1 MNLLD
6 INRRSIPA
14 LPWDSGEKIPWNNP
28 EFSQRMLENHLS
40 QQHDWASRRLV
51 VIQRQVE
58 WISQQLP
65 DKQAKILDLGCGPGL
80 YTGML
85 AKLGYHCVGVDFS
98 PASIAY
104 ATEQAK
110 KQQINV
116 EYVLA
121 DIRDYQSDQKFD
133 LIMLTF
139 GEFNVFTAS
148 DAEQIL
154 ANATWLLN
162 DHGILVVEVHTYDE
176 VRRQGESLSSWQS
189 HETGLFSTSP
199 HLLLQENYWDEQQA
213 TATTRYLIIETQQG
227 NVLEY
232 GSTMQA
238 YTESQYLS
246 MLEHCGLKMTR
257 QLTPEQWP
265 VGETF
270 TDKLIVYV
278 GYK

>member
-6 INRRSIPA
+6 ITCRSVPA
-14 LPWDSGEKIPWNNP
+14 LPWVSGDKIPWNDP
-28 EFSQRMLENHLS
+28 AFSQRMLENHLS

-51 VIQRQVE
+51 VIQQQVE

-65 DKQAKILDLGCGPGL
+65 DKRAKILDLGCGPGL
-80 YTGML
+80 YTEML

-110 KQQINV
+110 KQQMNI

-121 DIRDYQSDQKFD
+121 DIRDYQSEQKFD
-133 LIMLTF
+133 LVMLTF
-139 GEFNVFTAS
+139 GEFNVFTPF

-154 ANATWLLN
+154 TNASSLLSH
-162 DHGILVVEVHTYDE
+162 DGILVIEVHTYDE

-189 HETGLFSTSP
+189 HETGLFSTNP
-199 HLLLQENYWDEQQA
+199 HLLLQENYWDKQQA
-213 TATTRYLIIETQQG
+213 TATTRYLIIDAQLAD
-227 NVLEY
+227 VMEY
-232 GSTMQA
+232 GATMQA

-246 MLEHCGLKMTR
+246 LFEHCGLKAVS
-257 QLTPEQWP
+257 QLMPEQWP
-265 VGETF
+265 VGEMF
-270 TDKLIVYV
+270 TDKLVVYV
-278 GYK
+278 GRK

>member
-6 INRRSIPA
+6 ITRRSVPA
-14 LPWDSGEKIPWNNP
+14 LPWVSGDKIPWNDP
-28 EFSQRMLENHLS
+28 AFSQRMLENHLS
-40 QQHDWASRRLV
+40 QQHDWASRRLM
-51 VIQRQVE
+51 IIKQQVE

-85 AKLGYHCVGVDFS
+85 AELGYHCVGVDFS

-110 KQQINV
+110 KQQMDV

-121 DIRDYQSDQKFD
+121 DIRDYQSEHKFD

-139 GEFNVFTAS
+139 GEFNVFTPA

-154 ANATWLLN
+154 ANASSLLSN
-162 DHGILVVEVHTYDE
+162 NGILVIEVHTYDE

-189 HETGLFSTSP
+189 YETGLFSSNP
-199 HLLLQENYWDEQQA
+199 HLLLQENYWDQQQA
-213 TATTRYLIIETQQG
+213 TATTRYLVIGAQQAD
-227 NVLEY
+227 VLEY
-232 GSTMQA
+232 GATMQA

-246 MLEHCGLKMTR
+246 MFEHCGLKAASRLM
-257 QLTPEQWP
+257 PEQWP
-265 VGETF
+265 VGDTF
-270 TDKLIVYV
+270 TDKLVVYV
-278 GYK
+278 SYK